1 MFPLGFSSHEEAE
14 KLGITV
20 SATQVRSNGDQ
31 LAELAGLLSDGT
43 LRVVLDSTY
52 PLADARKA
60 HERAAKGHI
69 QGKIVLVVE

>member
-1 MFPLGFSSHEEAE
+1 
-14 KLGITV
+14 
-20 SATQVRSNGDQ
+20 GDQ

-43 LRVVLDSTY
+43 VRVVLDSTY